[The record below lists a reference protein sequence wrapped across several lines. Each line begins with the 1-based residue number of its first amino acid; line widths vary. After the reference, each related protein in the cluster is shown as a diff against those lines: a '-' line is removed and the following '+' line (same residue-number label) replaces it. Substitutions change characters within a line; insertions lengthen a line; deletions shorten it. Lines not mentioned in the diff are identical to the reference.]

1 MDRQKARLSKIFNT
15 IKINNAATIRELATL
30 LEVSEMT
37 IRRDLSVLA
46 TDNMVKL
53 IHGGAVLNPASFA
66 GNGSE
71 DKYSLSDQGRQ
82 RQAEKMRIAQKAV
95 SLLEPN
101 DVVILDLGTT
111 TEYLA
116 KAIPDNLPITVL
128 CYALNTLLAVYRKNA
143 CRLIFAGGYFHE
155 NTLMF
160 ESKEGLRLIS
170 AIRANK
176 AFMAA
181 SGVSRDLGVTTPDH
195 HEMEAKSAA
204 MKSSLTKILCVD
216 SSKFGRIS
224 ATYFADLSSFNVVIT
239 DTGIPAEY
247 EGIIRDAG
255 ITLYCV

>member
-1 MDRQKARLSKIFNT
+1 MP
-15 IKINNAATIRELATL
+15 
-30 LEVSEMT
+30 
-37 IRRDLSVLA
+37 
-46 TDNMVKL
+46 
-53 IHGGAVLNPASFA
+53 NPASFA

-71 DKYSLSDQGRQ
+71 DKYFLSDQGRQ
-82 RQAEKMRIAQKAV
+82 RQAEKMRIAEKAV

-116 KAIPDNLPITVL
+116 RAIPDNLPVTVL
-128 CYALNTLLAVYRKNA
+128 CYALNTLLVVYRKNA

-155 NTLMF
+155 QQMPTF

-181 SGVSRDLGVTTPDH
+181 SGVSRDLGVTTPDY

-247 EGIIRDAG
+247 EGIIGRPASRSTALRTSRTILPAVSPRSIARSASAASRRG
-255 ITLYCV
+255 